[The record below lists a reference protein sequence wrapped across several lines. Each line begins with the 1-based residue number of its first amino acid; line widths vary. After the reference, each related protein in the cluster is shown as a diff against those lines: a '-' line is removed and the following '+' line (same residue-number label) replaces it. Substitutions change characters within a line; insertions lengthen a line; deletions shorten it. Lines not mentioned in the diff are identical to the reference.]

1 MEGAEKQAALTAAR
15 NQSLFRAIN
24 EQIDGINES
33 FQVVL
38 EDADYVCECAKNECM
53 ERIVMTLD
61 DRSGRDL
68 DPRYE
73 RIVLVFNGSNQA
85 TTQTVAPVAAPTG
98 AESASRPLATT
109 TSRAR
114 LPR

>member
-24 EQIDGINES
+24 EQIEGINGS

-61 DRSGRDL
+61 EYREIRRVPTHFFVLRGHVYPDFERVVDERDG
-68 DPRYE
+68 YV
-73 RIVLVFNGSNQA
+73 IVEKFGEA
-85 TTQTVAPVAAPTG
+85 G
-98 AESASRPLATT
+98 AEAVALARDTIG
-109 TSRAR
+109 A
-114 LPR
+114 